1 MKGSSE
7 GWNVRIGLL
16 GGTGNMGSG
25 LTIRLALKHDVLV
38 GSRSLEKAGRIAR
51 NLNNVAR
58 GFYLGEMEGSIMG
71 VMNADAVSGSE
82 LVIVTLPPSMRSRSS
97 RTCTTTSPLKRL

>member
-1 MKGSSE
+1 MEREDRPPRRHREHGQ
-7 GWNVRIGLL
+7 R
-16 GGTGNMGSG
+16 TA
-25 LTIRLALKHDVLV
+25 IRLALKHDILV
-38 GSRSLEKAGRIAR
+38 GSRSIEKAGRIAR

-82 LVIVTLPPSMRSRSS
+82 VVIVTLPPQVFDPGPPG
-97 RTCTTTSPLKRL
+97 PLRLSHP